1 MKKIQQG
8 FTLIELM
15 IVIAIIGI
23 LASVALPAYQT
34 YTDKARF
41 AELVLAASALKQQVA
56 LAIQTKNVGT
66 LVIGDLDG
74 GAIGIPTDIALAATV
89 HGVGVLNGVI
99 TATWQTD
106 GTDLDG
112 ETYTLSPGGIVP
124 PVAWTEGG
132 TCLVAGLC

>member
-1 MKKIQQG
+1 MKKIQAG

-41 AELVLAASALKQQVA
+41 AEVVLAASSLKQQVA
-56 LAIQTKNVGT
+56 LAIQTKNPGT

-74 GAIGIPTDIALAATV
+74 GALGIPTDVAVALAV
-89 HGVGVLNGVI
+89 HGLTVLNGVI
-99 TATWQTD
+99 TAEWRTD
-106 GTDLDG
+106 TTDLDG
-112 ETYTLSPGGIVP
+112 ETYTLTPGGVIP

-132 TCLVAGLC
+132 SCLTAGLC